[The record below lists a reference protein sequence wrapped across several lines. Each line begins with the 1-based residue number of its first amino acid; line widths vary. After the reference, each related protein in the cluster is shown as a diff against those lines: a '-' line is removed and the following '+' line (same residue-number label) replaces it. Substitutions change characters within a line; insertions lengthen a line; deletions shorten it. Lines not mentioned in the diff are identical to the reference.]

1 MNILITG
8 GAGFIGSHLAESW
21 LKDGHSVSVIDD
33 LSTGSLAN
41 LKHLPHQDR
50 IEFVKGNVITS
61 RALPGLIRKAD
72 VIYHLAAAVGVEL
85 VVHDPIRTIET
96 NVSGT
101 SRILKLAS
109 KYGGRRLFVAS
120 TSEVYGKSTNVP
132 FHETDDLIIGPSTH
146 SRWSYACSKLID
158 EFLLMAYHRSKGL
171 PGTVTRFFN
180 TVGPRQTGRYGMV
193 IPRFVSAAIQ
203 GKPLRVY
210 GTGNQTR
217 CFCHVSD
224 TVRALRLLADC
235 EASFGQILNIG
246 STDRITIRQL
256 AETIIA
262 QLGSSSK
269 IEAVSYDEAYE
280 AGFEDMLHRAPDCA
294 KIGRICG
301 WKAELPL
308 DRIISDVAAHF
319 RASQN
324 SLSF

>member
-21 LKDGHSVSVIDD
+21 LRDGHSVSVLDD
-33 LSTGSLAN
+33 LSPGSLDN
-41 LKHLPHQDR
+41 LKRLPHQDR
-50 IEFVKGNVITS
+50 LEIVQSDVITS
-61 RALPGLIRKAD
+61 RALPGLVKNAD
-72 VIYHLAAAVGVEL
+72 IIYHLAAAVGVEL

-101 SRILKLAS
+101 SRILKLANKSGS
-109 KYGGRRLFVAS
+109 KRIFVAS
-120 TSEVYGKSTNVP
+120 TSEVYGKSASVP

-158 EFLLMAYHRSKGL
+158 EFLLMAYHKSKNL

-193 IPRFVSAAIQ
+193 IPRFVSAALQ
-203 GKPLRVY
+203 GKPLRVF
-210 GTGNQTR
+210 GTGEQTR
-217 CFCHVSD
+217 CFCHVAD
-224 TVRALRLLADC
+224 TVRALRLLPDC

-246 STDRITIRQL
+246 STNRITIRQL
-256 AETIIA
+256 AETVIE
-262 QLGSSSK
+262 QLHSTSG
-269 IEAVSYDEAYE
+269 IEVVSYDKAYE

-294 KIGRICG
+294 KIGRLCG

-308 DRIISDVAAHF
+308 DRIISDVADNF
-319 RASQN
+319 RATGI
-324 SLSF
+324 

>member
-21 LKDGHSVSVIDD
+21 LKDGHSVSIIDD
-33 LSTGSLAN
+33 LSTGSPDN

-61 RALPGLIRKAD
+61 RALPGRIRKAD
-72 VIYHLAAAVGVEL
+72 VIYHLAAAVGVDL

-193 IPRFVSAAIQ
+193 IPRFVSAALQ

-210 GTGNQTR
+210 GTGKQTR

-246 STDRITIRQL
+246 STNRITIREL
-256 AETIIA
+256 AETIVE
-262 QLGSSSK
+262 QLHSTSEIVS
-269 IEAVSYDEAYE
+269 VSYDEAYE
-280 AGFEDMLHRAPDCA
+280 VGFEDMLHRAPDCT

-308 DRIISDVAAHF
+308 ERIISDVAGHF
-319 RASQN
+319 RSH
-324 SLSF
+324 

>member
-21 LKDGHSVSVIDD
+21 LRDGHGVSVIDD
-33 LSTGSLAN
+33 LSTGSLDN
-41 LKHLPHQDR
+41 LKRLPHQNR

-61 RALPGLIRKAD
+61 RALPGLVRKAD

-101 SRILKLAS
+101 SRILKLAD
-109 KYGGRRLFVAS
+109 KFGGRRVIVAS
-120 TSEVYGKSTNVP
+120 TSEVYGKSDAVP
-132 FHETDDLIIGPSTH
+132 FRETDDLIIGPSTH

-158 EFLLMAYHRSKGL
+158 EFLLMAYHRSKNL

-193 IPRFVSAAIQ
+193 IPRFVAAALH

-210 GTGNQTR
+210 GSGEQTR
-217 CFCHVSD
+217 CFCHVAD
-224 TVRALRLLADC
+224 TVRALRLLPDC

-246 STDRITIRQL
+246 STNRITIRRL
-256 AETIIA
+256 AETVIE
-262 QLGSSSK
+262 QLHSASK
-269 IEAVSYDEAYE
+269 IEVVSYDEAYE

-308 DRIISDVAAHF
+308 ERIISDVA
-319 RASQN
+319 SQAA
-324 SLSF
+324 LEL

>member
-33 LSTGSLAN
+33 LSTGSLDN

-61 RALPGLIRKAD
+61 RALPGMIRKAD

-193 IPRFVSAAIQ
+193 IPRFVSAALQ

-210 GTGNQTR
+210 GTGRQTR

-246 STDRITIRQL
+246 STNRITIREL
-256 AETIIA
+256 AETIVA
-262 QLGSSSK
+262 QLHSSSE
-269 IEAVSYDEAYE
+269 IVSVSYDEAYE
-280 AGFEDMLHRAPDCA
+280 VGFEDMLHRAPDCT

-301 WKAELPL
+301 WKADLPL
-308 DRIISDVAAHF
+308 ERIISDVADHF
-319 RASQN
+319 R
-324 SLSF
+324 SL

>member
-21 LKDGHSVSVIDD
+21 LRDGHTVSVIDD
-33 LSTGSLAN
+33 LSTGSPDN
-41 LKHLPHQDR
+41 LKRLPHQER

-61 RALPGLIRKAD
+61 RALPGLVRKAD

-101 SRILKLAS
+101 SRILKLADKS
-109 KYGGRRLFVAS
+109 GGRRVIVAS
-120 TSEVYGKSTNVP
+120 TSEVYGKSDAVP
-132 FHETDDLIIGPSTH
+132 FRETDDLIIGPSTH

-158 EFLLMAYHRSKGL
+158 EFLLMAYHRSKNL

-193 IPRFVSAAIQ
+193 IPRFVSAALQ

-210 GTGNQTR
+210 GSGEQTR
-217 CFCHVSD
+217 CFCHVAD
-224 TVRALRLLADC
+224 TVRALRLLPDC

-246 STDRITIRQL
+246 STHSITIRQL
-256 AETIIA
+256 AETVIS
-262 QLGSSSK
+262 QLHSASK
-269 IEAVSYDEAYE
+269 IEVVSYDEAYE
-280 AGFEDMLHRAPDCA
+280 AGFEDMLHRAPDCT

-308 DRIISDVAAHF
+308 DRIISDVAAQM
-319 RASQN
+319 RGN
-324 SLSF
+324 

>member
-33 LSTGSLAN
+33 LSTGSLEN
-41 LKHLPHQDR
+41 LKRLPHQDR

-61 RALPGLIRKAD
+61 RALPRMIQKAD

-193 IPRFVSAAIQ
+193 IPRFVSAALQ

-210 GTGNQTR
+210 GTGRQTR

-246 STDRITIRQL
+246 STNRITIREL
-256 AETIIA
+256 AETIVE
-262 QLGSSSK
+262 QLHSTSEIVS
-269 IEAVSYDEAYE
+269 VSYDEAYE
-280 AGFEDMLHRAPDCA
+280 VGFEDMLHRAPDCA

-308 DRIISDVAAHF
+308 ERIISDVADHF
-319 RASQN
+319 R
-324 SLSF
+324 SL

>member
-33 LSTGSLAN
+33 LSTGSLEN
-41 LKHLPHQDR
+41 LKRLPHQDR

-61 RALPGLIRKAD
+61 RALPRMIQKAD

-193 IPRFVSAAIQ
+193 IPRFVSAALQ

-210 GTGNQTR
+210 GTGKQTR

-246 STDRITIRQL
+246 STNRITIREL
-256 AETIIA
+256 AETIVE
-262 QLGSSSK
+262 QLHSTSEIVS
-269 IEAVSYDEAYE
+269 VSYDEAYE
-280 AGFEDMLHRAPDCA
+280 VGFEDMLHRAPDCT

-301 WKAELPL
+301 WKAELTEKSGYLNVWTP
-308 DRIISDVAAHF
+308 R
-319 RASQN
+319 R
-324 SLSF
+324 

>member
-33 LSTGSLAN
+33 LSTGSLDN
-41 LKHLPHQDR
+41 LKHLPHRDR

-61 RALPGLIRKAD
+61 RALPGMIRKAD

-101 SRILKLAS
+101 SRILKLSA

-193 IPRFVSAAIQ
+193 IPRFVSAALQ

-210 GTGNQTR
+210 GTGEQTR

-246 STDRITIRQL
+246 STNRITIREL
-256 AETIIA
+256 AETIVA
-262 QLGSSSK
+262 QLHSSSE
-269 IEAVSYDEAYE
+269 IVSVSYDEAYE
-280 AGFEDMLHRAPDCA
+280 VGFEDMLHRAPDCA

-308 DRIISDVAAHF
+308 ERIISDVAQAM
-319 RASQN
+319 
-324 SLSF
+324 LGLE

>member
-33 LSTGSLAN
+33 LSTGSLEN
-41 LKHLPHQDR
+41 LKRLPHQDR

-61 RALPGLIRKAD
+61 RALPRMIQKAD

-109 KYGGRRLFVAS
+109 KYGERRLFVAS
-120 TSEVYGKSTNVP
+120 TSEVYGKSTTVP

-193 IPRFVSAAIQ
+193 IPRFVSAALQ

-210 GTGNQTR
+210 GTGKQTR

-235 EASFGQILNIG
+235 EESFGQILNIG
-246 STDRITIRQL
+246 STNRITIREL
-256 AETIIA
+256 AETIVE
-262 QLGSSSK
+262 QLHSTSEIVS
-269 IEAVSYDEAYE
+269 VSYDEAYE
-280 AGFEDMLHRAPDCA
+280 VGFEDMLHRAPDCT

-308 DRIISDVAAHF
+308 ERIISDVADHF
-319 RASQN
+319 R
-324 SLSF
+324 SL

>member
-33 LSTGSLAN
+33 LSTGSLEN
-41 LKHLPHQDR
+41 LKRLPHQDR

-61 RALPGLIRKAD
+61 RALPRMIQKAD

-193 IPRFVSAAIQ
+193 IPRFVSAALQ

-210 GTGNQTR
+210 GTGKQTR

-246 STDRITIRQL
+246 STNRITIREL
-256 AETIIA
+256 AETIVE
-262 QLGSSSK
+262 QLHSTSEIVS
-269 IEAVSYDEAYE
+269 VSYDEAYE
-280 AGFEDMLHRAPDCA
+280 VGFEDMLHRAPDCT

-308 DRIISDVAAHF
+308 ERIISDVAGHF
-319 RASQN
+319 R
-324 SLSF
+324 SL

>member
-33 LSTGSLAN
+33 LSTGSLDN
-41 LKHLPHQDR
+41 LKRLPHQDR

-61 RALPGLIRKAD
+61 RALPRMIQKAD

-210 GTGNQTR
+210 GTGKQTR

-246 STDRITIRQL
+246 STNRITIREL
-256 AETIIA
+256 AETIVD
-262 QLGSSSK
+262 QLHSPSEIVS
-269 IEAVSYDEAYE
+269 VSYDEAYE
-280 AGFEDMLHRAPDCA
+280 VGFEDMLHRAPDCT

-308 DRIISDVAAHF
+308 ERIISDVAVHYRQA
-319 RASQN
+319 A
-324 SLSF
+324 LGL

>member
-21 LKDGHSVSVIDD
+21 LRDGHSVSVIDD
-33 LSTGSLAN
+33 LSTGSLDN
-41 LKHLPHQDR
+41 LKRLPHPER

-61 RALPGLIRKAD
+61 RALPGLVRNAD
-72 VIYHLAAAVGVEL
+72 VVYHLAAAVGVEL

-101 SRILKLAS
+101 ARILKLAD
-109 KYGGRRLFVAS
+109 KFGGRRVVIAS
-120 TSEVYGKSTNVP
+120 TSEVYGKSDSVP
-132 FHETDDLIIGPSTH
+132 FHETDDLIIGPPTH

-158 EFLLMAYHRSKGL
+158 EFLLMAYHKSKGL

-193 IPRFVSAAIQ
+193 IPRFVSAALD
-203 GKPLRVY
+203 GRPLRVF
-210 GTGNQTR
+210 GSGEQTR
-217 CFCHVSD
+217 CFCHVAD
-224 TVRALRLLADC
+224 TVRALRILPDC

-246 STDRITIRQL
+246 STHSITIRRL
-256 AETIIA
+256 AETVIE
-262 QLGSSSK
+262 QLHSTSK
-269 IEAVSYDEAYE
+269 IEVVSYDEAYE
-280 AGFEDMLHRAPDCA
+280 AGFEDMLHRAPDCT

-308 DRIISDVAAHF
+308 ERIVSDVAAQM
-319 RASQN
+319 RGN
-324 SLSF
+324 

>member
-33 LSTGSLAN
+33 LSTGSLEN
-41 LKHLPHQDR
+41 LKRLPHQDR

-61 RALPGLIRKAD
+61 RALPGMIRKAD

-193 IPRFVSAAIQ
+193 IPRFVSAALQ

-246 STDRITIRQL
+246 STNRITIREL
-256 AETIIA
+256 AETIVA
-262 QLGSSSK
+262 QLHSSSE
-269 IEAVSYDEAYE
+269 IVSVSYDEAYE
-280 AGFEDMLHRAPDCA
+280 VGFEDMLHRAPDCA

-308 DRIISDVAAHF
+308 ERIISDVADHF
-319 RASQN
+319 R
-324 SLSF
+324 SL

>member
-21 LKDGHSVSVIDD
+21 LSDGHSVSVIDD
-33 LSTGSLAN
+33 LSTGSLEN
-41 LKHLPHQDR
+41 LKRLPHQDR
-50 IEFVKGNVITS
+50 IEFVRGNVITS
-61 RALPGLIRKAD
+61 RALPGLVRKAD

-101 SRILKLAS
+101 SRILKLAD
-109 KYGGRRLFVAS
+109 KFGGRRVIVAS
-120 TSEVYGKSTNVP
+120 TSEVYGKSDAVP
-132 FHETDDLIIGPSTH
+132 FRETDDLIIGPSTH

-158 EFLLMAYHRSKGL
+158 EFLLMAYHRSKDL

-193 IPRFVSAAIQ
+193 IPRFVSAALQ

-210 GTGNQTR
+210 GSGEQTR
-217 CFCHVSD
+217 CFCHVAD
-224 TVRALRLLADC
+224 TVRALRLLPDC

-246 STDRITIRQL
+246 STHSITIRQL
-256 AETIIA
+256 AETVIS
-262 QLGSSSK
+262 QLHSTSK
-269 IEAVSYDEAYE
+269 IEVVSYDEAYE
-280 AGFEDMLHRAPDCA
+280 AGFEDMLHRAPDCT

-301 WKAELPL
+301 WKAELSL
-308 DRIISDVAAHF
+308 DRIISDVADQMIAK
-319 RASQN
+319 
-324 SLSF
+324 

>member
-33 LSTGSLAN
+33 LSTGSLEN
-41 LKHLPHQDR
+41 LKRLPHQDR

-61 RALPGLIRKAD
+61 RALPRMIEKAD

-158 EFLLMAYHRSKGL
+158 EFLLMAYHRSNGL

-193 IPRFVSAAIQ
+193 IPRFVSAALQ

-210 GTGNQTR
+210 GTGKQTR
-217 CFCHVSD
+217 CFCHVSA
-224 TVRALRLLADC
+224 TIRALRLLADC

-246 STDRITIRQL
+246 GTNRITIREL
-256 AETIIA
+256 AETIVA
-262 QLGSSSK
+262 QLHSTSEIVS
-269 IEAVSYDEAYE
+269 VSYDEAYE
-280 AGFEDMLHRAPDCA
+280 VGFEDMLHRAPDCT
-294 KIGRICG
+294 KIERICG

-308 DRIISDVAAHF
+308 ERIISDVADQAV
-319 RASQN
+319 
-324 SLSF
+324 LGL

>member
-1 MNILITG
+1 MKFLVTG
-8 GAGFIGSHLAESW
+8 GAGFIGSHLTEKLLA
-21 LKDGHSVSVIDD
+21 LGHQVAVADNF
-33 LSTGSLAN
+33 STGSPAN
-41 LKHLPHQDR
+41 LSAVRGAPALKVVETDVAKDHSTAEKL
-50 IEFVKGNVITS
+50 VKESDIVI
-61 RALPGLIRKAD
+61 
-72 VIYHLAAAVGVEL
+72 HLAAAVGVEL
-85 VVHDPIRTIET
+85 VVNDPAHTIST
-96 NVSGT
+96 NVRGT
-101 SRILKLAS
+101 ENVLLPAAEYDKRIIA
-109 KYGGRRLFVAS
+109 AS

-210 GTGNQTR
+210 GTGKQTR

-246 STDRITIRQL
+246 STNRITIREL
-256 AETIIA
+256 AETIVA
-262 QLGSSSK
+262 QLHSTSEIVS
-269 IEAVSYDEAYE
+269 VSYDEAYE
-280 AGFEDMLHRAPDCA
+280 VGFEDMLHRAPDCA

-308 DRIISDVAAHF
+308 ERIISDVAAHF
-319 RASQN
+319 Q
-324 SLSF
+324 SL

>member
-33 LSTGSLAN
+33 LSTGSLEN
-41 LKHLPHQDR
+41 LKRLPHQDR

-61 RALPGLIRKAD
+61 RALPRMIQKAD

-193 IPRFVSAAIQ
+193 IPRFVSAALR

-210 GTGNQTR
+210 GTGKQTR

-246 STDRITIRQL
+246 STNRITIREL
-256 AETIIA
+256 AETIVE
-262 QLGSSSK
+262 QLHSTSEIVS
-269 IEAVSYDEAYE
+269 VSYDEAYE
-280 AGFEDMLHRAPDCA
+280 VGFEDMLHRAPDCT

-308 DRIISDVAAHF
+308 ERIISDVANHF
-319 RASQN
+319 R
-324 SLSF
+324 SL

>member
-8 GAGFIGSHLAESW
+8 GAGFIGSHLAASW
-21 LKDGHSVSVIDD
+21 LRDGHTVSIIDD
-33 LSTGSLAN
+33 LSTGSPDN
-41 LKHLPHQDR
+41 LKSLPHQDR
-50 IEFVKGNVITS
+50 VEFVKGSVITS
-61 RALPGLIRKAD
+61 RALPGLVKKAD

-101 SRILKLAS
+101 SRILKLADRF
-109 KYGGRRLFVAS
+109 GGRRIFIAS
-120 TSEVYGKSTNVP
+120 TSEVYGKSDSVP

-158 EFLLMAYHRSKGL
+158 EFLLMAYHKSKNL

-193 IPRFVSAAIQ
+193 IPRFVSAALQ
-203 GKPLRVY
+203 GKPLLVY
-210 GTGNQTR
+210 GSGEQTR
-217 CFCHVSD
+217 CFCHVAD
-224 TVRALRLLADC
+224 TVRALRLLPDC

-246 STDRITIRQL
+246 STHSITIRQL
-256 AETIIA
+256 AETVVA
-262 QLGSSSK
+262 QLHSSSEIK
-269 IEAVSYDEAYE
+269 TVSYDEAYE
-280 AGFEDMLHRAPDCA
+280 AGFEDMLHRAPDCT

-308 DRIISDVAAHF
+308 KRIISDVADQL
-319 RASQN
+319 RGK
-324 SLSF
+324 